1 MTIKQAQMS
10 TKITQIIILYA
21 SILGSCI
28 GCQKLSSLDVPEEVR
43 SAFAKG
49 YPNAKFS
56 TWDKETFEGHVVCE
70 AEGVIV
76 GKISRNVMYS
86 PEGNV
91 VQVEDTMPVAD
102 LPALITSAVSKEYP
116 QAVIKSAEKRTHAE
130 MVEYALKLRGATVKM
145 VVVDRDGK
153 IISTK

>member
-21 SILGSCI
+21 SILGSCV
-28 GCQKLSSLDVPEEVR
+28 GCQKLSSLDVPQEVR

-56 TWDKETFEGHVVCE
+56 TWDKETFEGNLVYE

-76 GKISRNVMYS
+76 GKISRNVTYA
-86 PEGNV
+86 PEGTV
-91 VQVEDTMPVAD
+91 VRVERPVPVAC
-102 LPALITSAVSKEYP
+102 LPP
-116 QAVIKSAEKRTHAE
+116 
-130 MVEYALKLRGATVKM
+130 
-145 VVVDRDGK
+145 
-153 IISTK
+153 